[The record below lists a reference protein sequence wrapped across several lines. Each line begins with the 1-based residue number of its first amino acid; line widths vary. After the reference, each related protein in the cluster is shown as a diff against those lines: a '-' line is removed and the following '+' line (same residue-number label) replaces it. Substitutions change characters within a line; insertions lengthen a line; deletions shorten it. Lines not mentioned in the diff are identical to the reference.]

1 MLLAVDIGNTN
12 IVLGVLN
19 GEKLICSGRL
29 STNVNETEIEYSMKL
44 KAFLDINNVD
54 NIDGAIISSVVPA
67 LVRTLLKSIQLV
79 CNVEALVVGPGVK
92 TGLNIKID
100 NPAETGANIVVGDV
114 AVINKYPLP
123 AIVFYVGTST
133 TASVIDKTGA
143 HLGGAIMCGIK
154 TAINSL
160 SSTTAQL
167 PQIDISVPSKI
178 IGRNTVDA
186 MKCGSVIGTAAML
199 EGLVSRFEKELGEK
213 ATVIVTGGFGKAIAK
228 AAELDVIV
236 DENLF
241 VDGLRIIYEKN
252 KMKKQGEA

>member
-123 AIVFYVGTST
+123 AIVFYFGTAT

-167 PQIDISVPSKI
+167 PQIDISAPSKI

-228 AAELDVIV
+228 ASELNVIV

-252 KMKKQGEA
+252 KM

>member
-1 MLLAVDIGNTN
+1 M
-12 IVLGVLN
+12 
-19 GEKLICSGRL
+19 
-29 STNVNETEIEYSMKL
+29 
-44 KAFLDINNVD
+44 
-54 NIDGAIISSVVPA
+54 
-67 LVRTLLKSIQLV
+67 
-79 CNVEALVVGPGVK
+79 K

-123 AIVFYVGTST
+123 AIVFYFGTAT